1 MCDALDGFN
10 EWFQAKVLEVED
22 NQRVKIHFQGWPSKW
37 DEWMPVTS
45 DRLAPH
51 KLRSSKAAKAA
62 RKQFKVEQEAK
73 REARAEAKQAEKA
86 KAAQKLKAKVAR
98 DKKKA
103 KSQKSSATAKAKLK
117 VKEDK
122 ARIREEK
129 RLAKEEKKLER
140 ERL

>member
-62 RKQFKVEQEAK
+62 RKQFK
-73 REARAEAKQAEKA
+73 
-86 KAAQKLKAKVAR
+86 
-98 DKKKA
+98 
-103 KSQKSSATAKAKLK
+103 
-117 VKEDK
+117 
-122 ARIREEK
+122 
-129 RLAKEEKKLER
+129 
-140 ERL
+140 